1 MSKIMPALFTW
12 GPISKKQ
19 LSIMTWWR
27 PGSKYADCD
36 LFVGDGS
43 IRSGKT
49 VCMSFSFVEWAMATF
64 SDELFGISGK
74 TIGSLRQNVI
84 APLKRI
90 LHGRGYD
97 VDEKRTDKLL
107 IVSKNDVTNTFE
119 LFGGKDE
126 ASQDLIQGR
135 TLAGFFG
142 DEVALQPE
150 TFINQA
156 MARCSV
162 EGSKIWFN
170 CNPEGPYHWFKVNII
185 DKIDELNG
193 FRLQFELDDNLTL
206 SERIKQR
213 YKRLYTGVF
222 FKRFILGLWAMADG
236 LIYDCWG
243 DDNLEYVNEYD
254 KSIIG
259 IDYGTSNPCTF
270 GLYVWSHGK
279 TKVHLKRE
287 YFYDSKKEGKQK
299 TDSQYAD
306 DFVEWLGEDKPTAIY
321 VDPSALSFIN
331 ELQSRGYYVTPANN
345 SVIDG
350 IRFVSTMIANILF
363 TVDKSCIDTLMEFTS
378 YIWDRKASLS
388 GEDKPIKDHDHT
400 CDRHRYALY
409 SHFKDLVPIVSPI
422 EIPGSSSWL
431 VN

>member
-1 MSKIMPALFTW
+1 MPALFTW
-12 GPISKKQ
+12 GPISIKQ
-19 LSIMTWWR
+19 LKLMTWWR
-27 PGSKYADCD
+27 TGSKYADCD

-49 VCMSFSFVEWAMATF
+49 VCMSFSFIEWAMSTY

-74 TIGSLRQNVI
+74 TIGSLRQNVV

-90 LHGRGYD
+90 LHGRGYN
-97 VDEKRTDKLL
+97 VDERRTEKLL
-107 IVSKNDVTNTFE
+107 IISKNDITNTFE

-126 ASQDLIQGR
+126 GSQDLIQGR

-170 CNPEGPYHWFKVNII
+170 CNPDGPYHWFKLNII
-185 DKIDELNG
+185 DKIKELNG
-193 FRLQFELDDNLTL
+193 YRIQFELDDNLTL
-206 SERIKQR
+206 SEKIKAR

-236 LIYDCWG
+236 LIYDNWNE
-243 DDNLEYVNEYD
+243 DDHTEVIEGHD
-254 KSIIG
+254 KSIVG

-270 GLYVWSHGK
+270 GLYVWSNGEK
-279 TKVHLKRE
+279 KVHLKRE
-287 YFYDSKKEGKQK
+287 YFYDSKLKGKQK

-306 DFVEWLGEDKPTAIY
+306 DFIEWLNGEKPKAIY

-331 ELQSRGYYVTPANN
+331 ELTVRGFYVTPANN

-350 IRFVSTMIANILF
+350 IRFVSTMIANMLF
-363 TVDKSCIDTLMEFTS
+363 TVDESCKDTIKEFTS
-378 YIWDRKASLS
+378 YIWDKKASLA

-409 SHFKDLVPIVSPI
+409 THFKDLTPIVSPI
-422 EIPGSSSWL
+422 EIPGVSSWL

>member
-1 MSKIMPALFTW
+1 MPALFKW

-19 LSIMTWWR
+19 LGILTWWR

-36 LFVGDGS
+36 MFVGDGS

-49 VCMSFSFVEWAMATF
+49 VCMSFSFVEWAMTNF
-64 SDELFGISGK
+64 SDQLFGMTGK
-74 TIGSLRQNVI
+74 TIGSLRQNVVT
-84 APLKRI
+84 PLKRI

-97 VDEKRTDKLL
+97 VDDKRTDKLL
-107 IVSKNDVTNTFE
+107 IITKNGITNVFE

-135 TLAGFFG
+135 TLAGLFS
-142 DEVALQPE
+142 DEVALQPQ
-150 TFINQA
+150 TFVNQA

-170 CNPEGPYHWFKVNII
+170 CNPDGPYHWVKVDII
-185 DKIDELNG
+185 DKLEELNG

-206 SERIKQR
+206 SEKIKER

-222 FKRFILGLWAMADG
+222 YKRYILGLWAMADG
-236 LIYDCWG
+236 LIYDCWREEEHTEEV
-243 DDNLEYVNEYD
+243 DEYD
-254 KSIIG
+254 RCIVG

-270 GLYVWSHGK
+270 GLYVWNHGEK
-279 TKVHLKRE
+279 KVHLKRE
-287 YFYDSKKEGKQK
+287 YFYSSKLEGKQK

-306 DFVEWLGEDKPTAIY
+306 DFIKWLGDDRPEAIY

-331 ELQSRGYYVTPANN
+331 ELQSRKFMNIIPANN

-350 IRFVSTMIANILF
+350 IRFVSAMIANMMF
-363 TVDKSCIDTLMEFTS
+363 TIDKSCKDSMKEFTS
-378 YIWDRKASLS
+378 YIWDLKASLS
-388 GEDKPIKDHDHT
+388 GEDKPVKDHDHT

-409 SHFKDLVPIVSPI
+409 THFKDEVPVVAPI
-422 EIPGSSSWL
+422 ELPGVSSWL